1 MICTECVNLLCSCCH
16 NQDPEVAEEE
26 STKRPEAAEQYS
38 EVDYGGLLQQNLIF
52 GKCLSALKNEQTTLD
67 LIQTW

>member
-26 STKRPEAAEQYS
+26 SAKRPEAPEQYS

-52 GKCLSALKNEQTTLD
+52 GKCLSA
-67 LIQTW
+67 